1 MELRSGRHLHFIL
14 AIKGGLVNK
23 VLNVNF
29 RGKPALKF
37 KLIKDI
43 YDAED
48 AKNHNNVPIIHLRDD
63 IESTQSKLKGVKVE
77 SSHLSLEERVVNSD
91 LEAFE
96 LNYNNGDGERND
108 GLDDLGFGN
117 MTLKQIKERCR
128 TKKRKYSNHV
138 GSVKEPVG
146 TLYSLQQEDPNFE
159 NNYCDLEEPLISWK
173 RKISRNM
180 KRKKKCSRKHVST
193 SSCNAISVVKS
204 EPSTGDQGFLQSN
217 DDWPAPLNVKV
228 AASESEFSDCQ
239 AMIYLRAD
247 PDFSWSDRMDSI
259 EVACSEIPQT
269 TNEIISDMGAL
280 HHPPE
285 ECFCDLAGEAS
296 YEFLEDVKPVFDV
309 GVSGWEIVKVDSPEI
324 LDYEFADISEFNS
337 VNYISSSLFQ
347 DTSHKSLSPAEDR
360 NSDLYDGFKSSTSR
374 HVLWKTSSDSQIE
387 VSESINN
394 CLSETAVSVSGH
406 HPTRES
412 HQYTV
417 GEASYNDME
426 GVHYKVNDDFSGW
439 QIVKVDSRE
448 ITNYCSSSSESKKG
462 DYSIYPMPQD
472 VPSESMSPTRNHD
485 PETHDCFDSSSAEP
499 ETSWQ
504 TKCQSQIQLPDM
516 ATDINLQCSENIDGV
531 DHHPLKEIG
540 KDNSPSK
547 FENSVISSSGD
558 YQLSQNL
565 NSCASPDGHLISAS
579 YDSPSAEKQ
588 SLSSLTESVKCCSI
602 AHGPPHEFTASPQLR
617 DHHDSKPHPPPQ
629 RLLSTRK
636 TISPTSQEKLCRALE
651 STMVDDNE
659 HSECRGKLYF
669 AKQTNHRILRAE
681 GLEQFSRAVVTPTLR
696 KPNHVKANK
705 APQLSRSV
713 PQPACGMS
721 TQSCSENAIAFSQ
734 RQMHDIES
742 LATKLTKELKS
753 MKDIMKVRLQLEGT
767 AAPAL
772 QQNTNEMRIAI
783 ENAARAEETT
793 RRWLSIMTRDC
804 SRFCKIMKL
813 TEGSSSSSENLI
825 HKKRKITFAD
835 EAGGKLC
842 HVKVF
847 KDDIASTLASGSEKH
862 SLLVE

>member
-14 AIKGGLVNK
+14 AIKDGLVNK

-48 AKNHNNVPIIHLRDD
+48 ARNHNKVPIIHLRDD
-63 IESTQSKLKGVKVE
+63 IESTPSKLKGVKVE
-77 SSHLSLEERVVNSD
+77 GSHLSLEERVVKSAR
-91 LEAFE
+91 EAFE
-96 LNYNNGDGERND
+96 LNYNNGGGERND
-108 GLDDLGFGN
+108 DLDDLGFGN

-138 GSVKEPVG
+138 GSVKEPMG
-146 TLYSLQQEDPNFE
+146 TLYRVQQDNPNFE

-173 RKISRNM
+173 CKISKNM
-180 KRKKKCSRKHVST
+180 KRKKKGSRKHVST

-228 AASESEFSDCQ
+228 EASESEFSDCQ

-247 PDFSWSDRMDSI
+247 PDFSWSDQMDSI
-259 EVACSEIPQT
+259 EVACNEIPET
-269 TNEIISDMGAL
+269 TNEIISNMGAL
-280 HHPPE
+280 HYPLE
-285 ECFCDLAGEAS
+285 EHFCGLAGEAS
-296 YEFLEDVKPVFDV
+296 SEFLEDVKPVFDV

-324 LDYEFADISEFNS
+324 LDYEFADRSEFNS
-337 VNYISSSLFQ
+337 VSYITSSLLQ
-347 DTSHKSLSPAEDR
+347 DTSHESAENH

-374 HVLWKTSSDSQIE
+374 HLLWKTSSDSQIE

-394 CLSETAVSVSGH
+394 CLSETAVSVSGY

-412 HQYTV
+412 HHYTV

-426 GVHYKVNDDFSGW
+426 DAHYKVNDDFSGW
-439 QIVKVDSRE
+439 QIVKVDSPK

-462 DYSIYPMPQD
+462 GYSIYPIPQD
-472 VPSESMSPTRNHD
+472 VPSESMSPTKNHD
-485 PETHDCFDSSSAEP
+485 PETHDCFDSSSAKH

-531 DHHPLKEIG
+531 DHHLLEEIS

-558 YQLSQNL
+558 SQLSQNL
-565 NSCASPDGHLISAS
+565 NSCACPDGHSISAS
-579 YDSPSAEKQ
+579 YDSPLAEKQ

-602 AHGPPHEFTASPQLR
+602 AHGPPHEFMASPQLR
-617 DHHDSKPHPPPQ
+617 DYHDSKPHPPPQ

-651 STMVDDNE
+651 FTRVDDNE
-659 HSECRGKLYF
+659 HPECRGRLYF

-681 GLEQFSRAVVTPTLR
+681 GLEQFSRTVVTPILR

-705 APQLSRSV
+705 VPRLSRSA
-713 PQPACGMS
+713 PQPTRHMS

-753 MKDIMKVRLQLEGT
+753 MKNVMKVRLQLEGT

-793 RRWLSIMTRDC
+793 RRWLSIMARDC

-847 KDDIASTLASGSEKH
+847 KDDIASTSASGGEKQ